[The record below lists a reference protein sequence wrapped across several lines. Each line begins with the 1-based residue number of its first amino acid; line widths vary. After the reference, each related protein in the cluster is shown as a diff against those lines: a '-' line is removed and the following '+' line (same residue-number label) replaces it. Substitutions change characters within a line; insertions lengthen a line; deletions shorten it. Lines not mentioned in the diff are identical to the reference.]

1 MVLTVNGAEAEV
13 GSTRIPDLLAELGYE
28 GGFVAVAVNR
38 EVVRRTRWDE
48 VLLAPGDEVEV
59 VTPRQGG

>member
-1 MVLTVNGAEAEV
+1 MELIVNGERTDV
-13 GSTRIPDLLAELGYE
+13 GATRIPALLAELGYE

-38 EVVRRTRWDE
+38 EVVRRMRWPE
-48 VLLAPGDEVEV
+48 VELAEGDQVEV